1 MQSGGAL
8 VGPGVK
14 DVKTTRRTPAMIMQL
29 GSSGHRMERQGV
41 GGGTLGQDGHPSEDR
56 RGPGRVV
63 ARDGEDRSVFRTPP
77 IGCRGRRDGQV
88 AGAEV
93 GR

>member
-1 MQSGGAL
+1 
-8 VGPGVK
+8 
-14 DVKTTRRTPAMIMQL
+14 MIMQL
-29 GSSGHRMERQGV
+29 GSSRRRMERQGV
-41 GGGTLGQDGHPSEDR
+41 GGGTLRQDGRPGEGR
-56 RGPGRVV
+56 RGPGRIVG
-63 ARDGEDRSVFRTPP
+63 RDGEDRSVFRTPP